1 MEHICKKWAILDV
14 CTKDSGRDYST
25 SIFPDFK
32 DEETDFKFHWMN
44 GDFSR
49 ISICIECGKL
59 KEFNLKKSKIDIK
72 LFEDHVKDHCNDSY
86 DSYDSY

>member
-25 SIFPDFK
+25 SI
-32 DEETDFKFHWMN
+32 
-44 GDFSR
+44 
-49 ISICIECGKL
+49 IECGKL